1 MRGREQPSGER
12 PRSVNSR
19 VGGRADDDGQGRRRA
34 VGTAAGRL
42 PLRRLFA
49 FADGADAALM
59 AVGAVAAAA
68 NGMGKPL
75 MTFFVGD
82 VIHAFGRSSASSD
95 DVVANV
101 TKVIMSFIYLGVGAG
116 LVSALQVSCWTI
128 TGERQAAR
136 IRALYLKAILRQDI
150 AFFDKEMNTGQ
161 VVERMSGDAFLIQ
174 DAIGEKA
181 GKCIQLLSTFFGG
194 FIIAF
199 VRGWLLAL
207 VMLSSIPP
215 VAVAGAIMSRLMAK
229 LTTHMQAKYSDAGTV
244 VEQTIGAIRTVVAF
258 NGEKKAINTYNMFI
272 KKAYESALQQ
282 GVINGLGLGSIISVF
297 FSSYG
302 LAVWYGS
309 RLIVKQGYNGGV
321 VINVIMAIMISAMSL
336 GHATSSITALAGGQG
351 AAYRLFTAIERQP
364 DIDACCTTGII
375 FEDVKGDVEL
385 KDVYFSYPTRPEHLV
400 FDGFSLQVPSGT
412 RMALV
417 GESGSGKSTVI
428 SLMERFYDPQSGEV
442 LIDGIDIRRINL
454 GWIRTKIGLVSQEPV
469 LFAGTIRENIT
480 YGKEDPTIE
489 EINRAI
495 ELANAAKFIDK
506 LPNGLETMVGER
518 GIQLSGGQ
526 KQRIAIAR
534 VIIKNPRILL
544 LDEATSALD
553 MESERA
559 VQEALN
565 KVMLERTTIIVAHR
579 LSTVKN
585 ADMISVLQHGKLLEQ
600 GSHEELMKKPEGA
613 YSQLINLQETRLEAV
628 APNDD
633 PDMIIR
639 NDFDSRYI
647 NSKTRSQSISFRKS
661 TSKSSSFGHSGTHPF
676 TSTCGVSDPMEV
688 NDDQD
693 IQETTDKMSNC
704 QDKASILRLFYL
716 NKPEAFVLAL
726 GSITAAMHGIIF
738 PIFGILVS
746 SAIKMFYEP
755 PSELLKGSRLLG
767 SMFVVL
773 GISTFL
779 LIPTEYFLF
788 GLAGGKLV
796 ERIRS
801 LTFKSVMHQEISW
814 FDKPENSS
822 GSIGA
827 RLSTDAL
834 NVKRLVGDNLALN
847 FQTLSTIISGF
858 TIAMVANWKLA
869 LIITVVVP
877 LVGFQAYAQIMFLK
891 GFNKNAKSKY
901 EDATQVAT
909 EAIGGIRTI
918 TSFCAEQKVM
928 NAYEKKCVS
937 PIRQGIRDGVVGALG
952 FGFSF
957 LVFYFAYA
965 LCFYVGAKFVQQG
978 RATFAEVFRVFF
990 VLVLGINEISRTSA
1004 IGSENRHVNE
1014 SVVSVFKIL
1023 DRKSKIDPSNDEGVV
1038 IASVRGDIEFQNV
1051 FFKYPLRPNVQ
1062 IFKDLSLSIP
1072 SGKTAALVGES
1083 GSGKSTVIS
1092 LLERFYDPDAGKIL
1106 FDGVELE
1113 TLKVSW
1119 LRLQIGLVAQEP
1131 ILFNDTIHANIAYG
1145 KQGDASED
1153 EIIAAAEAANA
1164 HQFISGLPDGYN
1176 TLVGERGIQLS
1187 GGQKQRV
1194 AIARAI
1200 IKDPK
1205 VLVLD
1210 EATSALD
1217 TESERVVQEALDRVM
1232 VGRTTVVVAHR
1243 LSTIKGADI
1252 IGVLENGTIVEKG
1265 RHVELMQIKGG
1276 IYSSLVEL
1284 SSSSM

>member
-1 MRGREQPSGER
+1 
-12 PRSVNSR
+12 
-19 VGGRADDDGQGRRRA
+19 
-34 VGTAAGRL
+34 
-42 PLRRLFA
+42 
-49 FADGADAALM
+49 M
-59 AVGAVAAAA
+59 AVGAAAAAA
-68 NGMGKPL
+68 NGMAKPL
-75 MTFFVGD
+75 MTFVVGD
-82 VIHAFGRSSASSD
+82 VIHAFGSAGANSSRRHDGDD
-95 DVVANV
+95 DVVARV
-101 TKVIMSFIYLGVGAG
+101 TKVIMNFIYLGVGAG

-161 VVERMSGDAFLIQ
+161 LVERMSGDAFLIQ

-215 VAVAGAIMSRLMAK
+215 VAVAGAIMSRLMVK
-229 LTTHMQAKYSDAGTV
+229 LTIRMQAKYGDAGIV

-258 NGEKKAINTYNMFI
+258 NGEKKAINTYNKFI

-309 RLIVKQGYNGGV
+309 RLIVERGYNGGI

-351 AAYRLFTAIERQP
+351 AAYRLFRTIERQP
-364 DIDACCTTGII
+364 DIDACCTTGDI

-385 KDVYFSYPTRPEHLV
+385 KNVYFSYPSRPEHLV

-428 SLMERFYDPQSGEV
+428 SLVERFYDPQSGEV
-442 LIDGIDIRRINL
+442 LIDGVDIRRINL
-454 GWIRTKIGLVSQEPV
+454 GSIRRKIGLVSQEPV

-480 YGKEDPTIE
+480 YGKEDPTLE

-553 MESERA
+553 MESERV

-585 ADMISVLQHGKLLEQ
+585 ADMISVLQHGKLVEQ
-600 GSHEELMKKPEGA
+600 GSHEELMKKPEGS
-613 YSQLINLQETRLEAV
+613 YSKLIHLQETRQEAV

-639 NDFDSRYI
+639 NDFDSRII
-647 NSKTRSQSISFRKS
+647 NSKTRSQNISFRKS

-676 TSTCGVSDPMEV
+676 TSTCDLSDPMEV
-688 NDDQD
+688 HDDQH
-693 IQETTDKMSNC
+693 IKETTDKMSNC
-704 QDKASILRLFYL
+704 QEKASILRLFSL

-726 GSITAAMHGIIF
+726 GSITAAMHGVIF
-738 PIFGILVS
+738 PVFGILVS

-755 PSELLKGSRLLG
+755 RSELLKNSRLLG
-767 SMFVVL
+767 SMFPVL

-801 LTFKSVMHQEISW
+801 LTFKSVMYQEISW

-877 LVGFQAYAQIMFLK
+877 LVGFQAYAQMMFLK
-891 GFNKNAKSKY
+891 GFNKNAKSKF

-909 EAIGGIRTI
+909 EAVGGIRTI

-928 NAYEKKCVS
+928 NAYEKKCAS
-937 PIRQGIRDGVVGALG
+937 PIIQGIRDGVVGALG

-965 LCFYVGAKFVQQG
+965 LCFYVGAKFVHQG
-978 RATFAEVFRVFF
+978 TATFGEVFRVFF

-1004 IGSENRHVNE
+1004 KGSESRRVNE

-1023 DRKSKIDPSNDEGVV
+1023 DRKSKIDSSNDEGVV
-1038 IASVRGDIEFQNV
+1038 IASVRGDIEFQN
-1051 FFKYPLRPNVQ
+1051 
-1062 IFKDLSLSIP
+1062 
-1072 SGKTAALVGES
+1072 TAALVGES

-1092 LLERFYDPDAGKIL
+1092 LLERFYEPDAGRIL

-1131 ILFNDTIHANIAYG
+1131 VLFNDTIRANIAYG
-1145 KQGDASED
+1145 KQGDASEE

-1176 TLVGERGIQLS
+1176 TIVGERGIQLS

-1194 AIARAI
+1194 AIARAV

-1205 VLVLD
+1205 VLLLD

-1217 TESERVVQEALDRVM
+1217 SESERVVQEALDRVV

-1265 RHVELMQIKGG
+1265 RHEELMQIKGG

>member
-1 MRGREQPSGER
+1 MREGARPSGETTSSVANSGG
-12 PRSVNSR
+12 RSV
-19 VGGRADDDGQGRRRA
+19 GGDGHGRRR
-34 VGTAAGRL
+34 GAAAAAARV

-49 FADGADAALM
+49 FADWADAALM
-59 AVGAVAAAA
+59 AVGAAAAAA
-68 NGMGKPL
+68 NGMAKPL
-75 MTFFVGD
+75 MTFVVGD
-82 VIHAFGRSSASSD
+82 VIHAFGSAGANSSRRHDGDD
-95 DVVANV
+95 DVVARV
-101 TKVIMSFIYLGVGAG
+101 TKVIMNFIYLGVGAG

-161 VVERMSGDAFLIQ
+161 LVERMSGDAFLIQ

-215 VAVAGAIMSRLMAK
+215 VAVAGAIMSRLMVK
-229 LTTHMQAKYSDAGTV
+229 LTIRMQAKYGDAGIV

-258 NGEKKAINTYNMFI
+258 NGEKKAINTYNKFI

-309 RLIVKQGYNGGV
+309 RLIVERGYNGGI

-351 AAYRLFTAIERQP
+351 AAYRLFRTIERQP
-364 DIDACCTTGII
+364 DIDACCTTGDI

-385 KDVYFSYPTRPEHLV
+385 KNVYFSYPSRPEHLV

-428 SLMERFYDPQSGEV
+428 SLVERFYDPQSGEV
-442 LIDGIDIRRINL
+442 LIDGVDIRRINL
-454 GWIRTKIGLVSQEPV
+454 GSIRRKIGLVSQEPV

-480 YGKEDPTIE
+480 YGKEDPTLE

-553 MESERA
+553 MESERV

-585 ADMISVLQHGKLLEQ
+585 ADMISVLQHGKLVEQ
-600 GSHEELMKKPEGA
+600 GSHEELMKKPEGS
-613 YSQLINLQETRLEAV
+613 YCKLIHLQETRQEAV

-639 NDFDSRYI
+639 NDFDSRII
-647 NSKTRSQSISFRKS
+647 NSKTRSQNISFRKS

-676 TSTCGVSDPMEV
+676 TSTCDLSDPMEV
-688 NDDQD
+688 HDDQH
-693 IQETTDKMSNC
+693 IKETTDKMSNC
-704 QDKASILRLFYL
+704 QEKASILRLFSL

-726 GSITAAMHGIIF
+726 GSITAAMHGVIF
-738 PIFGILVS
+738 PVFGILVS

-755 PSELLKGSRLLG
+755 R
-767 SMFVVL
+767 
-773 GISTFL
+773 
-779 LIPTEYFLF
+779 
-788 GLAGGKLV
+788 GKLV

-801 LTFKSVMHQEISW
+801 LTFKSVMYQEISW

-877 LVGFQAYAQIMFLK
+877 LVGFQAYAQMMFLK
-891 GFNKNAKSKY
+891 GFNKNAKSKF

-909 EAIGGIRTI
+909 EAVGGIRTI

-928 NAYEKKCVS
+928 NAYEKKCAS
-937 PIRQGIRDGVVGALG
+937 PIIQGIRDGVVGALG

-965 LCFYVGAKFVQQG
+965 LCFYVGAKFVHQG
-978 RATFAEVFRVFF
+978 TATFAEVFRVFF

-1004 IGSENRHVNE
+1004 IGSESRRVNE

-1023 DRKSKIDPSNDEGVV
+1023 DRKSKIDSSNDEGVV

-1051 FFKYPLRPNVQ
+1051 CFKYPLRPNVQ

-1092 LLERFYDPDAGKIL
+1092 LLERFYEPDAGRIL

-1131 ILFNDTIHANIAYG
+1131 VLFNDTIRANIAYG
-1145 KQGDASED
+1145 KQGDASEE

-1176 TLVGERGIQLS
+1176 TIVGERGIQLS

-1194 AIARAI
+1194 AIARAV

-1205 VLVLD
+1205 VLLLD

-1217 TESERVVQEALDRVM
+1217 SESERVVQEALDREV

-1265 RHVELMQIKGG
+1265 RHEELMQIKGG

>member
-1 MRGREQPSGER
+1 M
-12 PRSVNSR
+12 
-19 VGGRADDDGQGRRRA
+19 
-34 VGTAAGRL
+34 
-42 PLRRLFA
+42 
-49 FADGADAALM
+49 
-59 AVGAVAAAA
+59 
-68 NGMGKPL
+68 K
-75 MTFFVGD
+75 
-82 VIHAFGRSSASSD
+82 
-95 DVVANV
+95 
-101 TKVIMSFIYLGVGAG
+101 FIYLGVGAG
-116 LVSALQVSCWTI
+116 LASALQVSCWTI

-136 IRALYLKAILRQDI
+136 IRTMYLKAILRQDI
-150 AFFDKEMNTGQ
+150 AFFDKEMKTGQ
-161 VVERMSGDAFLIQ
+161 VVEMMSGDIFLIQ

-215 VAVAGAIMSRLMAK
+215 VAVAGAIMSRLIAK
-229 LTTHMQAKYSDAGTV
+229 RSTHMQLKYGDAGIV
-244 VEQTIGAIRTVVAF
+244 VEQTIGSIRTVVAF
-258 NGEKKAINTYNMFI
+258 SGEKKAINTYNMLI
-272 KKAYESALQQ
+272 KKAYESGLQQ
-282 GVINGLGLGSIISVF
+282 GVINGLGLGSIILIF

-309 RLIVKQGYNGGV
+309 RLIVEKGYNGGD
-321 VINVIMAIMISAMSL
+321 VINVIMAVMISAMSL
-336 GHATSSITALAGGQG
+336 GHVTSSITALAGGQG
-351 AAYRLFTAIERQP
+351 AAHRMFVTVERQP
-364 DIDACCTTGII
+364 DIDACCTTGVIL
-375 FEDVKGDVEL
+375 EDVKGDVEL
-385 KDVYFSYPTRPEHLV
+385 KDVYFSYPSRPEHLV

-428 SLMERFYDPQSGEV
+428 SLVERFYDPQSGEV
-442 LIDGIDIRRINL
+442 LIDGVDIRRINL
-454 GWIRTKIGLVSQEPV
+454 GWIRRKIGLVSQEPV
-469 LFAGTIRENIT
+469 LFSGTIRENIT

-495 ELANAAKFIDK
+495 ELANAEKFIDK
-506 LPNGLETMVGER
+506 LSNGLETMVGEH

-534 VIIKNPRILL
+534 VILKNPRILL

-565 KVMLERTTIIVAHR
+565 KLMSGRTTIIVAHR

-585 ADMISVLQHGKLLEQ
+585 ADMISVLHHGKLVEQ
-600 GSHEELMKKPEGA
+600 GSHEELMKIPEGA
-613 YSQLINLQETRLEAV
+613 YSQLIQLQETLREAV
-628 APNDD
+628 VPNDGS
-633 PDMIIR
+633 DMTTR
-639 NDFDSRYI
+639 NGFDSRFT

-661 TSKSSSFGHSGTHPF
+661 TSKSSSFGQNGSHPL
-676 TSTCGVSDPMEV
+676 TSTCGLSDRMEA
-688 NDDQD
+688 NDGQN
-693 IQETTDKMSNC
+693 IQETTDKMPDC
-704 QDKASILRLFYL
+704 QEKASILRLFYL

-726 GSITAAMHGIIF
+726 GSITAAMHGVIF

-746 SAIKMFYEP
+746 SAIKTFYEP
-755 PSELLKGSRLLG
+755 PLELLKGSRLLG
-767 SMFVVL
+767 SMFLVL

-779 LIPTEYFLF
+779 IIPTEYFLF

-814 FDKPENSS
+814 FDQPENSS

-827 RLSTDAL
+827 RLSIDAL
-834 NVKRLVGDNLALN
+834 NVKRLVGDSLGLN
-847 FQTLSTIISGF
+847 FQTLSTIIVGF

-869 LIITVVVP
+869 LIVTVVVP
-877 LVGFQAYAQIMFLK
+877 LVGFQAYAQMMFLK

-909 EAIGGIRTI
+909 EAVGGIRTI
-918 TSFCAEQKVM
+918 TSFCAQQKVM
-928 NAYEKKCVS
+928 NAYEQKCVS
-937 PIRQGIRDGVVGALG
+937 PIRQGIREGVVGALG
-952 FGFSF
+952 FGFSY
-957 LVFYFAYA
+957 LVFYFSYA
-965 LCFYVGAKFVQQG
+965 LCFYVGAKFVHQG
-978 RATFAEVFRVFF
+978 AATFAEVFRVFF

-1004 IGSENRHVNE
+1004 IGSESRRVNE

-1023 DRKSKIDPSNDEGVV
+1023 DRKSKIDASKDEGAV

-1051 FFKYPLRPNVQ
+1051 CFKYPLRPNIQ
-1062 IFKDLSLSIP
+1062 IFKDLNLSIP

-1106 FDGVELE
+1106 LDGVELE

-1131 ILFNDTIHANIAYG
+1131 VLFNDTIHANIAYG
-1145 KQGDASED
+1145 KQGDVSED

-1164 HQFISGLPDGYN
+1164 HQFISGLPDGYS
-1176 TLVGERGIQLS
+1176 TIVGERGIQLS

-1200 IKDPK
+1200 VKDPR
-1205 VLVLD
+1205 VLLLD

-1217 TESERVVQEALDRVM
+1217 TESERVVQEALDQVM

-1252 IGVLENGTIVEKG
+1252 IGVLGDGTIVEKG
-1265 RHVELMQIKGG
+1265 RHEELMQVKGG
-1276 IYSSLVEL
+1276 IYCSLVEL
-1284 SSSSM
+1284 SSSST